1 MAEQELGSQVEL
13 HEGEEIVEVIE
24 LNPGPPEEGE
34 AAADDITNELE
45 EDDEDDGG
53 WETDDAETM
62 EVVRDDSDLTFSRHT
77 KAVFCLSL
85 DPKSNSLAVTG
96 GEDDMAFVWRVSDGE
111 VLLEC
116 TGHKDSVISAS
127 FSHDSTLVV
136 TGDMSGLIKVWNVET
151 KEEVWSFEVGDLQ
164 WVEWHPCAHVLL
176 AGTDE
181 GSCWMWKI
189 PSGECKTFVG
199 TGCQATCGKILP
211 DGFRAVIGYEDG
223 ILRIWDLKQG
233 SQLHVVKGQDSHQ
246 GPVTCLAANDTGSLV
261 LTGSVDCTAK
271 LLNPL
276 TGKVVS
282 VFSVPNSTKECVE
295 KEPMEGTDS
304 NSNSVESVGFCRVL
318 PLIAVG
324 FLDGTMGIWDIP
336 SQTLRHKWQLQAGI
350 VQLLWE
356 EHSPIIYTGSLDG
369 AVRVWDARSGRMES
383 EYCGHAAEILDFMVN
398 KEASMIITASGDR
411 TSKTFYLQRPDR

>member
-1 MAEQELGSQVEL
+1 MADQELRPQLEL

-24 LNPGPPEEGE
+24 LNPNQETAEKEE
-34 AAADDITNELE
+34 DDLTNEV

-53 WETDDAETM
+53 WETEEDETM
-62 EVVRDDSDLTFSRHT
+62 EVVRDDSDLTFCRHT
-77 KAVFCLSL
+77 S
-85 DPKSNSLAVTG
+85 
-96 GEDDMAFVWRVSDGE
+96 
-111 VLLEC
+111 
-116 TGHKDSVISAS
+116 HKDSVISAS
-127 FSHDSTLVV
+127 FSHDSALVV
-136 TGDMSGLIKVWNVET
+136 TGDMSGLIKVWKVET

-189 PSGECKTFVG
+189 PSGDCKTFAG

-211 DGFRAVIGYEDG
+211 DGYRAVIGYEDG
-223 ILRIWDLKQG
+223 TVRIWDLKQG

-246 GPVTCLAANDTGSLV
+246 GPLTCLATNDTGSLV

-276 TGKVVS
+276 TGKVVA
-282 VFSVPNSTKECVE
+282 VFSVPNSTKECVA
-295 KEPMEGTDS
+295 KEQMEDTDS
-304 NSNSVESVGFCRVL
+304 NSNSVETVGFCRVL

-356 EHSPIIYTGSLDG
+356 DHSPIMYTGSLDG
-369 AVRVWDARSGRMES
+369 AVRIWDARSGRMES
-383 EYCGHAAEILDFMVN
+383 ECCGHAAEILDFMVN
-398 KEASMIITASGDR
+398 KEASVIVTASGDR
-411 TSKTFYLQRPDR
+411 TAKVFYLQRPER

>member
-1 MAEQELGSQVEL
+1 MAEQELRPQLEL

-24 LNPGPPEEGE
+24 LNPNQETAEKEE
-34 AAADDITNELE
+34 DDLSNEV

-53 WETDDAETM
+53 WETEEDETM

-85 DPKSNSLAVTG
+85 DPKTNSMAVTG
-96 GEDDMAFVWRVSDGE
+96 GEDDMAFVWRVTDGE
-111 VLLEC
+111 VLLQC

-127 FSHDSTLVV
+127 FSHDSALVV
-136 TGDMSGLIKVWNVET
+136 TGDMSGLIKVWKVET

-189 PSGECKTFVG
+189 PSGDCKTFAG

-211 DGFRAVIGYEDG
+211 DGYRAVVGYEDG
-223 ILRIWDLKQG
+223 TVRIWDLKQG
-233 SQLHVVKGQDSHQ
+233 SQLHVMKGQDSHQ
-246 GPVTCLAANDTGSLV
+246 GPLTCLAANDTGSLV

-276 TGKVVS
+276 TGKVVA
-282 VFSVPNSTKECVE
+282 VFSVPNSTKECVA
-295 KEPMEGTDS
+295 KEQMEDTDS
-304 NSNSVESVGFCRVL
+304 NSNSVETVGFCRVL

-356 EHSPIIYTGSLDG
+356 DHSPIIYTGSLDG
-369 AVRVWDARSGRMES
+369 AVRIWDARSGRMES
-383 EYCGHAAEILDFMVN
+383 ECCGHAAEILDFMVN
-398 KEASMIITASGDR
+398 KEASVIVTASGDR
-411 TSKTFYLQRPDR
+411 TAKVFCLQRPER